1 MKLLLI
7 PVIPNSVKVSNQ
19 SNRLFSISGYP
30 VKKAG
35 KGFMVDYFYSRLFLG
50 LSFILID
57 FMGFGLLSLLHT
69 KESPI
74 VE

>member
-7 PVIPNSVKVSNQ
+7 PVIPKSVKVSNQ

-35 KGFMVDYFYSRLFLG
+35 KGFMVDSFYSRLFWVC
-50 LSFILID
+50 
-57 FMGFGLLSLLHT
+57 LLSLLI
-69 KESPI
+69 SWDL
-74 VE
+74 VC

>member
-35 KGFMVDYFYSRLFLG
+35 KGFMVDLFYSFVFLG

-57 FMGFGLLSLLHT
+57 FMGFGFKSLLHT

>member
-35 KGFMVDYFYSRLFLG
+35 KGFMVDYFYSII
-50 LSFILID
+50 FIVCLLD

-74 VE
+74 YE